1 MLNRF
6 ILLTGLLLASA
17 GATNAAE
24 NRLERVQKDR
34 TEVTAGG
41 LWVYNDLDQGFA
53 EARRTGKPLA
63 IVFR

>member
-1 MLNRF
+1 MLQRT
-6 ILLTGLLLASA
+6 ILLTGLLLAGT
-17 GATNAAE
+17 GALDAAE

-34 TEVTAGG
+34 ADVTAGG
-41 LWVYNDLDQGFA
+41 LWVYNDLNQGFA